1 MVLPTDLSRVLKS
14 DIINILPAL
23 SLMEHD
29 DVLDFAEY
37 LGLSGTDADLF
48 YESYYNLDNEEYE
61 YDYDNVIEDSYES
74 IA

>member
-1 MVLPTDLSRVLKS
+1 
-14 DIINILPAL
+14 
-23 SLMEHD
+23 MEHD

-48 YESYYNLDNEEYE
+48 YESYYNLDNQEYE
-61 YDYDNVIEDSYES
+61 YDYDNVFEDSYES